1 MASRLTAVAVAHS
14 PPSDQR
20 KVGPSIGDVAA
31 YSATARIVAVL
42 EAFDGD
48 HDRLTLS
55 QLSRRAKIP
64 LTSTHRLV
72 TELMSRRILERDES
86 GRLSIGLRLWELASR
101 APGTVG
107 LREVALPFLE
117 DLYEATH
124 ENVQLAVRDG
134 VELVFVERIA
144 GRGAVNVLTQV
155 GLRFTLP
162 ATGVGLVLLAYADP
176 DVQDQVLAGPLTR
189 FTSHTIVDP
198 RRLRRVLAEV
208 RRSGIAISDR
218 QVTDD
223 ALSVAAP
230 IRGPGDSVVAAV
242 SLVVAA
248 DTAMPAALI
257 PVVAAAARGISRAV
271 TAAGPAK
278 AVTLSLD

>member
-1 MASRLTAVAVAHS
+1 M
-14 PPSDQR
+14 P
-20 KVGPSIGDVAA
+20 A
-31 YSATARIVAVL
+31 YSGTARVVAVL
-42 EAFDGD
+42 EAFDGE
-48 HDRLTLS
+48 HERLTLS
-55 QLSRRAKIP
+55 ELSRRAQIP

-72 TELMSRRILERDES
+72 AELLVRRMLERDDQ

-101 APGTVG
+101 APRTVG
-107 LREVALPFLE
+107 LRELALPFLE

-124 ENVQLAVRDG
+124 ENVQLAVRDDT
-134 VELVFVERIA
+134 ELVFVERIA

-162 ATGVGLVLLAYADP
+162 ATGVGLVLLAFADA
-176 DVQDQVLAGPLTR
+176 DVQDRVLAGPLTA
-189 FTSHTIVDP
+189 FTSHTIVAP
-198 RRLRRVLAEV
+198 RRLRQVLAEV
-208 RRSGIAISDR
+208 RRTGVAISDR

-230 IRGPGDSVVAAV
+230 IRGPGDIVVAAV

-248 DTAMPAALI
+248 DSAMPAALI

-271 TAAGPAK
+271 TAVGPHA
-278 AVTLSLD
+278 SWEDQQD